1 MKLELFKEIVSL
13 LKKQS
18 DDDIAVY
25 KLGIDMINFNDNI
38 SSVVSH
44 LIGAYYGVEGKE
56 TFDWWCYEKDWG
68 KRKDFDM
75 TDADGN
81 ILCKT
86 IKELHQYLEENRAD
100 DYRLPKKL
108 TAKERE
114 ETIKNLFV

>member
-1 MKLELFKEIVSL
+1 MNIKVFKEIVSL
-13 LKKQS
+13 LKKQGE
-18 DDDIAVY
+18 DDIAVY
-25 KLGIDMINFNDNI
+25 KLGIDMINFIDPI
-38 SSVVSH
+38 SSAISH

-68 KRKDFDM
+68 TRKDFDM
-75 TDADGN
+75 TDVDGN

-86 IKELHQYLEENRAD
+86 IEELHQYLEENRVD

-114 ETIKNLFV
+114 EAIKNMFS